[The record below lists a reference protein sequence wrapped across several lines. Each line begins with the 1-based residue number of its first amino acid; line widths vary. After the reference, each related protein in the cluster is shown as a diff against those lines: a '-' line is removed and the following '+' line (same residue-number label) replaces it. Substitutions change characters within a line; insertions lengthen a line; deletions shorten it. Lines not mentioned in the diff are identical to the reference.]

1 MSLKVSMSFIS
12 ILTYLMWTLHSQK
25 MYSVN
30 ISWWKQANQSEVFQ
44 ISLWKDHLPLVE
56 KLSLRGFG
64 WGVGSY
70 IFFVFLLKYESWLG
84 LHKLFSS
91 HSSITT
97 HLKSVNKLLFF
108 TDWLITGTISCRK
121 GSRVIGKLKTLLMA
135 MMSLNADFTIDFSLY
150 DTHIPSPLQYLIVTH
165 CL

>member
-1 MSLKVSMSFIS
+1 MVFNSFKMVSFIS
-12 ILTYLMWTLHSQK
+12 ILIYPMWTSHSQK

-44 ISLWKDHLPLVE
+44 NSLWKDHVPLFE
-56 KLSLRGFG
+56 KLSWEDLDE
-64 WGVGSY
+64 VLY

-91 HSSITT
+91 HSYITK

-108 TDWLITGTISCRK
+108 SDWLITGTISYRK
-121 GSRVIGKLKTLLMA
+121 GSRVIGKLKILLMA
-135 MMSLNADFTIDFSLY
+135 MLSLNADFTIDFSLY
-150 DTHIPSPLQYLIVTH
+150 DIHIPSPLQYLIVTH